1 MGSRH
6 PPRRI
11 TARTTRCQESAEK
24 NNSKN
29 YQASRICQEELQQEL
44 PGLKNPPR
52 RNTARIT
59 RHQESAE
66 KNYSKKYEASRI
78 RQEELQQEIPGIK
91 NLPRR
96 RHRIRKWHQDTRREE
111 TQPRRENRVQNL
123 RDPALVVSKNIVDV
137 RCDKLPHDICGME
150 FFL

>member
-1 MGSRH
+1 MGINLHKELPMVSRH

-11 TARTTRCQESAEK
+11 TTRTTRCQESAKK

-59 RHQESAE
+59 RHQESSE
-66 KNYSKKYEASRI
+66 NNRSKNYQASRI
-78 RQEELQQEIPGIK
+78 RREEIQQE
-91 NLPRR
+91 NQ
-96 RHRIRKWHQDTRREE
+96 WCQDTRREE
-111 TQPRRENRVQNL
+111 LSPEEKVVFKILGILQLMLDAGSDTLSGVMWEQGVNL
-123 RDPALVVSKNIVDV
+123 IR
-137 RCDKLPHDICGME
+137 
-150 FFL
+150 